1 MHTEAKADH
10 FSPIIYSFD
19 ERRSCEKFH
28 MSTLRLRK
36 PGAANLPCI
45 FLLQEKK
52 FLELEPNIKEI
63 LAIREAHR
71 RELIQVVWNSS
82 DLLVVCSAIE
92 EGRGLCEC

>member
-1 MHTEAKADH
+1 MAVD
-10 FSPIIYSFD
+10 PL
-19 ERRSCEKFH
+19 
-28 MSTLRLRK
+28 LR
-36 PGAANLPCI
+36 I

-71 RELIQVVWNSS
+71 RELIQVVWNSLG
-82 DLLVVCSAIE
+82 LLAACSAIE

>member
-1 MHTEAKADH
+1 
-10 FSPIIYSFD
+10 
-19 ERRSCEKFH
+19 
-28 MSTLRLRK
+28 
-36 PGAANLPCI
+36 
-45 FLLQEKK
+45 LLQEKK

-63 LAIREAHR
+63 LAIREAYR